1 MERTA
6 LSRIAA
12 GGLLLAGMVFA
23 GDAAAQVNA
32 HGVRAVPVMLDPR
45 PSTFHLAAPPEVKLQ
60 AKGLMLQQAT
70 VIVNVLGPSDL
81 RPFGN
86 HVDEFCDFAPVDA
99 AAAFNYAA
107 NIWASQ
113 LQSSV
118 PIHIDACFASLGGL
132 ILGQAGPATFFR
144 DQTGFPTTVT
154 WYPKALANALHGS
167 ELDSSIPDIQAEF
180 TTDYSSWYYGTDG
193 NPGINLDF
201 VSVVLHELGHGLGF
215 VGGADWSGGVGSI
228 DSCCDFPFRYDQ
240 FTVDNAG
247 THLTSYVNPSAALGT
262 TLVSNAVFFSGT
274 NANAANGGSRVR
286 LYAPTTWAPG
296 SSYSHLDESFNN
308 TPNALMTFA
317 ISPGESEHSPGPVML
332 GMFKDMGWQLQTAS
346 TADVGLT
353 ESATPNPAV
362 TGKDVVFTMTVTNH
376 GPGTATGVVVHN
388 AYDLGASVIW
398 ASPSCGAVVPGLYD
412 CTVGTLANG
421 ASMTFK
427 LVLRTNNAGSTFN
440 NAGVTSATTD
450 SNSANNSPTLAVPVS
465 LSPAGMPVLRYRL
478 YSPVTQEHLYTT
490 DLNEYNTLGS
500 FVGTWNQ
507 EGTVGSVLNNPG
519 SFNGVIATPYY
530 RLYNTTT
537 NWHHWTTDPNEYY
550 TLILFPNWHGEGVD
564 GFILPANTTGATELF
579 RLLYPDGRGLHHWTI
594 DPVEYNALITTFG
607 WIGEGG
613 SGFVIQ

>member
-12 GGLLLAGMVFA
+12 GALLAVGMGLVA
-23 GDAAAQVNA
+23 NATAQIATFGPVKK
-32 HGVRAVPVMLDPR
+32 PVMLDPR
-45 PSTFHLAAPPEVKLQ
+45 PSTYHLAAPPEMRLEQRSLK
-60 AKGLMLQQAT
+60 AQQAT
-70 VIVNVLGPSDL
+70 IVVSYYNAGQIDAFGSVCELWDPS
-81 RPFGN
+81 
-86 HVDEFCDFAPVDA
+86 AK
-99 AAAFNYAA
+99 AAFSYAA

-113 LQSSV
+113 LQSPV
-118 PIHIDACFASLGGL
+118 TIHVNACWTALDPGVLGS
-132 ILGQAGPATFFR
+132 AGPRILYTNF
-144 DQTGFPTTVT
+144 TGALQNNVF
-154 WYPKALANALHGS
+154 YPKALANALHGS
-167 ELDSSIPDIQAEF
+167 DINPLLTDIEAQFSSAF
-180 TTDYSSWYYGTDG
+180 NAGWYYGTDG
-193 NPGINLDF
+193 NTPINKVDF

-215 VGGADWSGGVGSI
+215 VGTLDVFGGQGDWGGNSL
-228 DSCCDFPFRYDQ
+228 PFIYDE
-240 FTVDNAG
+240 FTQDNLGHA
-247 THLTSYVNPSAALGT
+247 LLNTSFYPNPSIGLAT
-262 TLVSNAVFFSGT
+262 TLQSNAIFFSGT
-274 NANAANGGSRVR
+274 NANAGNSGTRVP
-286 LYAPTTWAPG
+286 LYAPVSWDEG
-296 SSYSHLDESFNN
+296 SSYSHLAESFNSS
-308 TPNALMTFA
+308 PNALMTYSLSF
-317 ISPGESEHSPGPVML
+317 GESEHSPGPVML

-412 CTVGTLANG
+412 CTVGTLGNG

-450 SNSANNSPTLAVPVS
+450 SNSGNNSPTLAVPVS

-478 YSPVTQEHLYTT
+478 FSPVTQEHLYTI

-500 FVGTWNQ
+500 FVGVWNQ

-519 SFNGVIATPYY
+519 SFNGVITTPYY
-530 RLYNTTT
+530 RLYNSTTS
-537 NWHHWTTDPNEYY
+537 WHHWTTDPNEYY
-550 TLILFPNWHGEGVD
+550 TLIQFPNWHGEGVD
-564 GFILPANTTGATELF
+564 GFILPTNTTGVTELF

-594 DPVEYNALITTFG
+594 DPVEYNALINTFG